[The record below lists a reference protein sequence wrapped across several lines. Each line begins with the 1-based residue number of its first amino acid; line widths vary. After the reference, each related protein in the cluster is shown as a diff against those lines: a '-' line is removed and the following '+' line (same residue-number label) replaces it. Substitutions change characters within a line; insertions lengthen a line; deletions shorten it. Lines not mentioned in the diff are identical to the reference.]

1 MEQQLIYDT
10 AQEYLT
16 QEGITGWLVYD
27 YRQANPVFWLVISDQ
42 GMSPDPVISTS
53 PHRVDQHC

>member
-16 QEGITGWLVYD
+16 QEGIPGWLVYD
-27 YRQANPVFWLVISDQ
+27 YRQANPVFWLVISAS
-42 GMSPDPVISTS
+42 GHVTRPVISTF
-53 PHRVDQHC
+53 PLRVAQD

>member
-16 QEGITGWLVYD
+16 QKGIPGWLVYD
-27 YRQANPVFWLVISDQ
+27 YRQANPVFWLVISGSGHVTRPWLRLEPSIFQ
-42 GMSPDPVISTS
+42 SY
-53 PHRVDQHC
+53 

>member
-16 QEGITGWLVYD
+16 QKGIPGWLVYD
-27 YRQANPVFWLVISDQ
+27 YRQANPVSGWSSRDQ
-42 GMSPDPVISTS
+42 GMSPGPG
-53 PHRVDQHC
+53 